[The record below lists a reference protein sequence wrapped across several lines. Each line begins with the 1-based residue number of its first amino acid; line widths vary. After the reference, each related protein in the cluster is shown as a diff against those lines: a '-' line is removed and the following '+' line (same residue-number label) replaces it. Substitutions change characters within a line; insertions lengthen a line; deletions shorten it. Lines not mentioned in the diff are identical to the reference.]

1 MTPSSPVLNSSPCA
15 SPESPGYSIVSPG
28 SPGSP
33 VLSTV
38 ESPTSLVVEP
48 LADWRD
54 HVHDIP
60 RLPSPRPR
68 VLTPNGFRESDTNDQ
83 QRQIPT
89 LLQSCSWFKV
99 PPHLRRDILRL
110 AFGGRRLHMGLK
122 LDASLSPCWHSSGM
136 VCNRVSLEEEG
147 PMTRGSLKDGPW
159 VDECDSPDQDT
170 ESIGIMGW
178 LLSCRQNY
186 AETIDILYSMN
197 TILIYDEPLLTHLT
211 QLILPHRL
219 ALITSLEITWP
230 ANTTDELETLVHHLS
245 LPQFPNLKRLYISLQ
260 AHEGCEADLNHG
272 SITSALAEFV
282 RNRPDLIECAVAL
295 PFRSFESIAHDL
307 IQVDSSWER
316 KTYSQIWSSLDGSLH
331 AVRLPY
337 VDSYPKPPFQLGPNP
352 GAGYWLLEGTAAPLT
367 WRWRSNSHEWTGLFA
382 GWEDWG
388 ENAEN

>member
-1 MTPSSPVLNSSPCA
+1 MAPSSPA
-15 SPESPGYSIVSPG
+15 SPDSPGYSIVSPG

-33 VLSTV
+33 VLSTI
-38 ESPTSLVVEP
+38 ESPTSPVVEP
-48 LADWRD
+48 VADWRD
-54 HVHDIP
+54 HIHDIP

-83 QRQIPT
+83 QMQVPI

-110 AFGGRRLHMGLK
+110 AFGDRRLHMGLK
-122 LDASLSPCWHSSGM
+122 FDASLSPSWHSSGM
-136 VCNRVSLEEEG
+136 VCHRVSPDDKG

-170 ESIGIMGW
+170 ESVGIMGW

-211 QLILPHRL
+211 HLILPHRL
-219 ALITSLEITWP
+219 ALITSLEIKWTI
-230 ANTTDELETLVHHLS
+230 NTAGDLNTLIHRLS
-245 LPQFPNLKRLYISLQ
+245 LQDFPNLKHLYISLEI
-260 AHEGCEADLNHG
+260 HEGCEAGLTQY
-272 SITSALAEFV
+272 SINSVLADFV
-282 RNRPDLIECAVAL
+282 RNRTGLIECAVAL
-295 PFRSFESIAHDL
+295 PFRAFESIARHL

-316 KTYSQIWSSLDGSLH
+316 KTYSQIWSPLDGGLH

-367 WRWRSNSHEWTGLFA
+367 WRWRSSSNGWSGVFP